1 MIIALAFAAAS
12 TLATQGIRPTP
23 ACPGQNTREVNRC
36 LNQRLAR
43 ADDDLS
49 RYVTAARRRLTEEA
63 AEGAVGPPAA
73 RDALRQFDA
82 AEKAWSAYRE
92 AECSAVYGYWAGGTI
107 RNAKDLSCRIRLTR
121 MHAHTV
127 WQEWLTFAD
136 NTPPLLA
143 EPSVAP
149 D

>member
-23 ACPGQNTREVNRC
+23 ACPGHNTREVNRC
-36 LNQRLAR
+36 LNERLAR
-43 ADDDLS
+43 ADDDLG
-49 RYVTAARRRLTEEA
+49 RYVTAARRRLTQEA
-63 AEGAVGPPAA
+63 AEGSAGPATERDPLRRFAA
-73 RDALRQFDA
+73 S
-82 AEKAWSAYRE
+82 EKAWSAYRE
-92 AECSAVYGYWAGGTI
+92 AECGAVYDYWADGTI
-107 RNAKDLSCRIRLTR
+107 RTAKDLACRIRLTR
-121 MHAHTV
+121 LHAHTV

-143 EPSVAP
+143 EPPVAP